1 MKRVAAD
8 WFDGQSARRIAA
20 EVWLDED
27 KRLRAQNADG
37 ETRAAA
43 FADLQISPRVADVP
57 RRVVFADGV
66 WLSISNNDFV
76 DGALAQTGGAR
87 ASRFLHLLE
96 SRRCWIV
103 VCALLAVASG
113 WGIFAWGAPLA
124 ARGIAAALPP
134 ETLAT
139 IGARAYEELRDG
151 WLDDSAL
158 AADDKKRV
166 EAAFAAVVADLR
178 PTLDPAF
185 DYRLRLHK
193 AGFGN
198 AFALPD
204 GLIVITDEL
213 ASGGDGDDDW
223 GLRAIFAHEIAHVE
237 ARHGVRLFLRSAT
250 AAGLALLL
258 FGDVSGVAAAAA
270 GLWQLK
276 NSRDFEA
283 EADCFAYDY
292 LRANDISWSV
302 FTDYLQRAES
312 GGGGGGGGSEEERT
326 ESDFIRRVGEI
337 LSTHPDNEA
346 RAHPETLC

>member
-43 FADLQISPRVADVP
+43 LADLKISPRMANVP
-57 RRVVFADGV
+57 CRIVFADGV
-66 WLSISNNDFV
+66 WLSIADNDFV
-76 DGALAQTGGAR
+76 DDALAQTGGAR
-87 ASRFLHLLE
+87 AARFLHLLE
-96 SRRCWIV
+96 SRRRWIV

-113 WGIFAWGAPLA
+113 WGVFAWGAPLV
-124 ARGIAAALPP
+124 ARGIAAALPS
-134 ETLAT
+134 ETLAA

-158 AADDKKRV
+158 AANDKKRV

-213 ASGGDGDDDW
+213 ATGNDGDDDW
-223 GLRAIFAHEIAHVE
+223 GLRAVFAHEIAHVE

-292 LRANDISWSV
+292 LRANDISWRV
-302 FTDYLQRAES
+302 FTDYLRRAES
-312 GGGGGGGGSEEERT
+312 GGGGEEERA

>member
-20 EVWLDED
+20 EVWIDED

-43 FADLQISPRVADVP
+43 LADLQISPRVADVP

-87 ASRFLHLLE
+87 AARFLHLLE
-96 SRRCWIV
+96 SRRRWIV

-113 WGIFAWGAPLA
+113 WGVFAWGAPLA

-213 ASGGDGDDDW
+213 ATGNDGDERRLGLAGGFRARNRACRSAARRSLVFAFGDG
-223 GLRAIFAHEIAHVE
+223 GGVGFAF
-237 ARHGVRLFLRSAT
+237 VRRCV
-250 AAGLALLL
+250 G
-258 FGDVSGVAAAAA
+258 
-270 GLWQLK
+270 
-276 NSRDFEA
+276 R
-283 EADCFAYDY
+283 C
-292 LRANDISWSV
+292 
-302 FTDYLQRAES
+302 
-312 GGGGGGGGSEEERT
+312 GGGGGIVAT
-326 ESDFIRRVGEI
+326 QK
-337 LSTHPDNEA
+337 LA
-346 RAHPETLC
+346 RLRSRSGLFRL